1 MKRNEIIE
9 KVNEFLTEEFEAELE
24 GISFEENFHEVL
36 ELDSLDYVD
45 LVVLVESSFGFKM
58 KGDDFKSIRSFNDLY
73 DFIDATIHVKQI
85 V

>member
-9 KVNEFLTEEFEAELE
+9 KVNHFLTEEFEAELDGVSYE
-24 GISFEENFHEVL
+24 DNFHETL

-45 LVVLVESSFGFKM
+45 LVVLVEGSFGFKM
-58 KGDDFKSIRSFNDLY
+58 KGEDFKNIMSFNDLY
-73 DFIDATIHVKQI
+73 SFIESSVLVNQK